1 MRYLQ
6 TVNNWEVGMNGSK
19 KPNLRE
25 FRHDDK
31 RKRINTFA
39 SKNRC
44 KPFLFLNYFFIFRK
58 ALGIL

>member
-1 MRYLQ
+1 
-6 TVNNWEVGMNGSK
+6 MNGSK
-19 KPNLRE
+19 NPNLRE
-25 FRHDDK
+25 FQHNDK